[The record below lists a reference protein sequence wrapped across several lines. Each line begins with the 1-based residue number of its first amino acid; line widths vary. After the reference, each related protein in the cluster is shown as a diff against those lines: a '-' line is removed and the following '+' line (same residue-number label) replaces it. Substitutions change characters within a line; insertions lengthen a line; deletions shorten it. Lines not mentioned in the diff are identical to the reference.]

1 MERLVWEMSQPLL
14 PYPCERTRSKHIGDM
29 LADDQNSIAQSKT
42 LARVIVNCRVESGMA
57 DGHA

>member
-1 MERLVWEMSQPLL
+1 MSQPLL